1 LNASATGVI
10 PDLDRAVLEILR
22 QHAVQRARIVGGT
35 GGAAVPVRAL
45 RQTVRNRVGER
56 DRLDGQLDDAVSRL
70 GGRRTNSGDAS
81 GFPTG
86 FPTGFLSGFL
96 LRLARMV
103 GSSKPG
109 EDVYELPQSV
119 ISRPYREPAQLHH

>member
-1 LNASATGVI
+1 LNAAAIGVI

-45 RQTVRNRVGER
+45 RQTVRDRVGER

-70 GGRRTNSGDAS
+70 GGRRTNSGHEPGVSA
-81 GFPTG
+81 GF
-86 FPTGFLSGFL
+86 FS
-96 LRLARMV
+96 RLARAV
-103 GSSKPG
+103 RSSKLG

-119 ISRPYREPAQLHH
+119 ISRPYREPSQLHN